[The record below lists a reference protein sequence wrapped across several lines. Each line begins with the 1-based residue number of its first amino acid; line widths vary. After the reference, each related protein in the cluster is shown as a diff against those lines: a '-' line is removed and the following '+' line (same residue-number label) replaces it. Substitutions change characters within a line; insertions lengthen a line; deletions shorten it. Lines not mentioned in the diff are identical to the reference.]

1 MTPRTKKGE
10 IGGVI
15 FFGKSETEFQDSQ
28 INFLVIS
35 LDINWFHKVRFW
47 KKLTGKGGSIVAESP
62 FRIIEFALAF
72 LRVKMHSMMY

>member
-1 MTPRTKKGE
+1 MRLVGC
-10 IGGVI
+10 
-15 FFGKSETEFQDSQ
+15 FFFAKSFRVSYSQ
-28 INFLVIS
+28 IHFFVIS

-62 FRIIEFALAF
+62 FRIIEFAFAF